1 MIKSID
7 LFTKNRSIKS
17 SKEFVNMILD
27 DLKKSRL
34 SRSTDLS
41 RTIFKTD
48 LLVSCH
54 YFRLKNAFV
63 SFICYNGNGRKDDYF
78 SFVIFSLV
86 VFFFCILYFYFSV
99 LEFGSLG
106 IMEFSL
112 FFLFVVIKRE
122 IEEKRLDDVRW
133 EMMSPGDNER
143 KEGIFF

>member
-1 MIKSID
+1 
-7 LFTKNRSIKS
+7 
-17 SKEFVNMILD
+17 MILD

-86 VFFFCILYFYFSV
+86 VFFFLYSLFLFFSFGV
-99 LEFGSLG
+99 WEFGNYG
-106 IMEFSL
+106 VFSL
-112 FFLFVVIKRE
+112 LSFCCY
-122 IEEKRLDDVRW
+122 
-133 EMMSPGDNER
+133 
-143 KEGIFF
+143 